1 MNLHVTRRLAAVNNL
16 VVDVSEATR
25 PIMLTRNLLPDRG
38 LAYYS
43 LPRLVKFARAKSL
56 PISQIANA
64 IIDACRVTCQRDAVN
79 GRESLIAG

>member
-1 MNLHVTRRLAAVNNL
+1 MYLHVTRRLAAVDNL

-43 LPRLVKFARAKSL
+43 LPRFARAKSAHL
-56 PISQIANA
+56 ANRKRHHR
-64 IIDACRVTCQRDAVN
+64 CV
-79 GRESLIAG
+79 

>member
-1 MNLHVTRRLAAVNNL
+1 VDNL

-43 LPRLVKFARAKSL
+43 LPLVRFARAKSL

-64 IIDACRVTCQRDAVN
+64 IIDACRVSNLSEGCCTSVN
-79 GRESLIAG
+79 GRESLIAGEASF